1 VRSLDELLRHVQ
13 LAWES
18 ERRLDPAASG
28 TAWMVRV
35 VLSGPCPLWAELR
48 SEEDREHV
56 ASELAE
62 LLGALEVT
70 VSADGL
76 YPLVS
81 LREHAARVDVLGEA
95 LRLCT
100 AVQRG
105 DVSLGIPAA
114 DLACVGADDPAT
126 VDRYVRDLL
135 AGADGELAARM
146 LKQAGE

>member
-1 VRSLDELLRHVQ
+1 
-13 LAWES
+13 
-18 ERRLDPAASG
+18 
-28 TAWMVRV
+28 MVRV
-35 VLSGPCPLWAELR
+35 VLSGPCPLWVELR
-48 SEEDREHV
+48 SEEDRDHV

-70 VSADGL
+70 VTVDGL
-76 YPLVS
+76 HPLVS

-95 LRLCT
+95 LRLCA

-105 DVSLGIPAA
+105 ELSLRIPAA
-114 DLACVGADDPAT
+114 DLAGVGTDDPST

-146 LKQAGE
+146 LTQVGPETKDS